1 MSVLVRFMQS
11 GAFHAAEFLSIDPGK
26 ISRFQISHQRTTCE
40 LLVNTPENPRPNIP
54 YMIARMDNVFQIKA
68 ILKDLQQLKQGNKNI
83 IYDISDNEVNLI
95 QKI

>member
-1 MSVLVRFMQS
+1 
-11 GAFHAAEFLSIDPGK
+11 
-26 ISRFQISHQRTTCE
+26 
-40 LLVNTPENPRPNIP
+40 
-54 YMIARMDNVFQIKA
+54 MIARRDHEFQIKA